1 MIQSN
6 IKMSEIT
13 ATTDDSEVYPQAE
26 ATFSGKTKDVIRLGY
41 YGICSVPPVGSLG
54 LCLNSG
60 GQESTM
66 FVISDDYLNRFKSL
80 KPGEVK
86 VGNYSQPMSY
96 LYFKTDGNVTLT
108 APKLYFGSDAISLLE
123 KLQDALTSI
132 KTALDYIA
140 TAATYPTAV
149 GPTGTMAVPTVV
161 SQAVTEIDA
170 VISDLA
176 TIDAGA
182 V

>member
-1 MIQSN
+1 MIQAN
-6 IKMSEIT
+6 IKMAEVT
-13 ATTDDSEVYPQAE
+13 ATTDDSEAYPRME
-26 ATFSGKTKDVIRLGY
+26 VTFSGKTKDVIRLAQ

-60 GQESTM
+60 SQESTM
-66 FVISDDYLNRFKSL
+66 FVMADDYLNRFKSL

-96 LYFKTDGNVTLT
+96 AYFKEDGSVTVT
-108 APKLYFGSDAISLLE
+108 APKVYFGSDSISLL
-123 KLQDALTSI
+123 KKIQDALTSV

-140 TAATYPTAV
+140 MMATYPTAV
-149 GPTGTMAVPTVV
+149 GPTGTMIVPTVV
-161 SQAVTEIDA
+161 SQAVTEIEA

-176 TIDAGA
+176 SIDSGG